1 MRSVLVLSIALLAA
15 CGRPPCEE
23 LAESLATNPAR
34 LKALR
39 AECAFGWWAVGEG
52 VCRVAAEAYRRRFFA
67 GHSSPDEYVVL
78 EELPP
83 IPPTF
88 DEPGDEVTESD
99 ARRVVVKEDAP

>member
-1 MRSVLVLSIALLAA
+1 MRSVLVLSVALLAA
-15 CGRPPCEE
+15 CGRPSCED
-23 LAESLATNPAR
+23 LAETLATNPAR

-39 AECAFGWWAVGEG
+39 AECAADWRAVGEG
-52 VCRVAAEAYRRRFFA
+52 ICRAAAEAYRRRFFA
-67 GHSSPDEYVVL
+67 GHAGPDEYVVL

-88 DEPGDEVTESD
+88 DEPGDEVTESG

>member
-1 MRSVLVLSIALLAA
+1 MRSLLVLSVALLAA
-15 CGRPPCEE
+15 CDRPSREG
-23 LAESLATNPAR
+23 LAETLATNPAR

-39 AECAFGWWAVGEG
+39 AECVADWRAMGEG
-52 VCRVAAEAYRRRFFA
+52 TCRAAVEAYRRRFFA
-67 GHSSPDEYVVL
+67 GHSGPDEYVVL

-99 ARRVVVKEDAP
+99 AQLVVVKEDVP